1 MGFDNIM
8 SKGRPLSKTLQGLG
22 SGGCPGDGEHAVRS
36 RWPGGVEAVQ
46 DLELGEVDEQHDKVP
61 CESRL
66 LSRALGHHV
75 HGGLDDIESDKAR
88 GEADIL
94 AEIDKRACR
103 DLKLLHIPQS
113 SMLKFVEAE
122 VEEAERREAKHDIGE
137 CVDEAVVTEVEL
149 VEEAQTMERVREHA
163 T

>member
-1 MGFDNIM
+1 LAAAVVQEMVNTQC
-8 SKGRPLSKTLQGLG
+8 GR
-22 SGGCPGDGEHAVRS
+22 GGR
-36 RWPGGVEAVQ
+36 GVEAVQ